1 MKKKKYDTVVDEEW
15 WENMS
20 TNKGLPKDHPFLDRE
35 NRPEGY
41 GGKKIIVREEESN
54 PKKW

>member
-20 TNKGLPKDHPFLDRE
+20 THKGLPKDHPFLDRE

-41 GGKKIIVREEESN
+41 GGKETIVKEKESES
-54 PKKW
+54 KK